1 MNHFPAHRPKP
12 SRLAVNSPGRFQ
24 EPEPAPVNE
33 SSPTDSFPPGSP
45 VTTRVRLELPLEA
58 ALRLQQ
64 KWEEDPEACKAYF
77 RAQGFEVKGM
87 GITHIAPPDGQPVE
101 AGYSGVTCGRPA
113 PPGSLPPAVFPPTV
127 IDTPFQQRLKLEVQ
141 RLFFITLDRICR
153 LVRFM
158 GNVVRQRHR

>member
-1 MNHFPAHRPKP
+1 MNDSPK
-12 SRLAVNSPGRFQ
+12 NQ
-24 EPEPAPVNE
+24 
-33 SSPTDSFPPGSP
+33 PPGTDNLP
-45 VTTRVRLELPLEA
+45 ATRVRLELPLEA